1 MAGHTR
7 GDAVETVFQRSRRA
21 VSAQFGGEVF
31 DEAFDVR
38 LAEQRRR
45 GSDRDCAFA
54 EAFENEPEFGKL
66 LSAALKQFAYMYLSA
81 VPDLHHEIEDQ
92 FSREDGV
99 VSRMTARGTHRG
111 EMMGIAPTG
120 KPITFS
126 MFIQHRI
133 ADGKIV
139 EEWISYDLHAILQ
152 QVGALG

>member
-1 MAGHTR
+1 MSAEENKAIVRRLIEELWNAGNPELADQIYAADYVRHGPHAESPIR
-7 GDAVETVFQRSRRA
+7 G
-21 VSAQFGGEVF
+21 
-31 DEAFDVR
+31 
-38 LAEQRRR
+38 
-45 GSDRDCAFA
+45 
-54 EAFENEPEFGKL
+54 
-66 LSAALKQFAYMYLSA
+66 SAALKQFAYMYLSA

-92 FSREDGV
+92 FAREDGV

-126 MFIQHRI
+126 MFSQHRI
-133 ADGKIV
+133 AGGKIV

>member
-1 MAGHTR
+1 MSAEENKAVVRRLIEELWNAGNPELADQIYAADYVRHGPHAESPIR
-7 GDAVETVFQRSRRA
+7 G
-21 VSAQFGGEVF
+21 
-31 DEAFDVR
+31 
-38 LAEQRRR
+38 
-45 GSDRDCAFA
+45 
-54 EAFENEPEFGKL
+54 
-66 LSAALKQFAYMYLSA
+66 SAALKQFAYMYLSA

-92 FSREDGV
+92 FAREDGV

-111 EMMGIAPTG
+111 EMMGIAATG

-133 ADGKIV
+133 AGGKIV

>member
-1 MAGHTR
+1 
-7 GDAVETVFQRSRRA
+7 
-21 VSAQFGGEVF
+21 VSAE
-31 DEAFDVR
+31 ENKAIVR
-38 LAEQRRR
+38 RLIEELWNAGNPELADQIYAADYVRHGPHAESPIR
-45 GSDRDCAFA
+45 G
-54 EAFENEPEFGKL
+54 
-66 LSAALKQFAYMYLSA
+66 SAALKQFAYMYLSA

-92 FSREDGV
+92 FTREDGV

-126 MFIQHRI
+126 MFSQHRI
-133 ADGKIV
+133 AGGKIV